1 MGLHSKV
8 RCEIMLKGKTSVE
21 QADEIVRFTEEL
33 YRFIYSYNHLGKIS
47 IPLTITQKFAR
58 FVSKSFNFPGYS
70 DDEVFKFI
78 DRYNDIMRK

>member
-33 YRFIYSYNHLGKIS
+33 YRFIYEYNYHVKIP
-47 IPLTITQKFAR
+47 IPLIITQNY
-58 FVSKSFNFPGYS
+58 V
-70 DDEVFKFI
+70 
-78 DRYNDIMRK
+78 

>member
-33 YRFIYSYNHLGKIS
+33 YRFIYEYNYHGKIP

-58 FVSKSFNFPGYS
+58 FVSKSFNFLGYS

>member
-8 RCEIMLKGKTSVE
+8 RCEIVLKSKTRVE

-33 YRFIYSYNHLGKIS
+33 YRFIYEYNHHEKIP
-47 IPLTITQKFAR
+47 IPFIITQKFAR
-58 FVSKSFNFPGYS
+58 FVSKAFNFSNYS

-78 DRYNDIMRK
+78 DRYNDLMRK